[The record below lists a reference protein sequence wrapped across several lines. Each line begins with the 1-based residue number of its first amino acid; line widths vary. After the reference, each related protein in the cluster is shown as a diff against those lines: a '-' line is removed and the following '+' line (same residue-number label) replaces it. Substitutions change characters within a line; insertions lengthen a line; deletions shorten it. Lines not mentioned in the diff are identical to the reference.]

1 MTPLPI
7 PSSLWG
13 PNGVFCVTSTFTCT
27 TLGPTCE
34 ATCATGSSAGTRA
47 AACAGA
53 WATLGSLIPPSSEHP
68 AAKTA
73 ASTTKSRTA
82 RDPNLELNV
91 LDTSCRRQGRSF
103 ATEFIRRS
111 RQSVCG
117 VTLWCGGE
125 EETGAGGSRARRGGP
140 PLHRLDG
147 RRGRARQG
155 EAQRPGRRSRG
166 RPHRH
171 SSLHAGR
178 RARDRVRAHRRR
190 LGGEDH
196 APRARRA
203 PDERSSGHPG
213 AFPRRVRDH
222 RDPRGPRQTAGLGD
236 EGPHPLL
243 DLLFLVAQIEEDVLS
258 EADCVLLG
266 EVDPAGLYDRFE
278 LFDGRVG
285 HPDHRLGLAQD
296 LFALGFRELRAS
308 LKPLLVLLEMADEVP
323 YAHRGGL

>member
-34 ATCATGSSAGTRA
+34 DTCATGSSAGTR
-47 AACAGA
+47 CAGA
-53 WATLGSLIPPSSEHP
+53 WAKLGSLIPPSSEHP
-68 AAKTA
+68 ATRTRATQ
-73 ASTTKSRTA
+73 SRTA
-82 RDPNLELNV
+82 PDPNFELNV
-91 LDTSCRRQGRSF
+91 LDTSCRRQVRSF
-103 ATEFIRRS
+103 ATEFIRRA
-111 RQSVCG
+111 RHPVPG
-117 VTLWCGGE
+117 VTLWSGGE

-147 RRGRARQG
+147 RRSWARWRPP
-155 EAQRPGRRSRG
+155 QRPCSRSRG
-166 RPHRH
+166 RPHRR
-171 SSLHAGR
+171 SSLRAGR
-178 RARDRVRAHRRR
+178 RARDTVRAHRRR
-190 LGGEDH
+190 PGGEDH
-196 APRARRA
+196 APGARRA
-203 PDERSSGHPG
+203 PDERSSEHTG
-213 AFPRRVRDH
+213 AFPGRVRDH
-222 RDPRGPRQTAGLGD
+222 RDPRGPRQAAGLGD

-243 DLLFLVAQIEEDVLS
+243 DLLFLVAQIEEDVLG
-258 EADCVLLG
+258 EADGVLLG
-266 EVDPAGLYDRFE
+266 EVDPAVVYDRFE
-278 LFDGRVG
+278 LLDGRVG